1 MDDDKKEYIT
11 FPNGK
16 RINKKTWIMATLRR
30 ASYRWPARNEAVK
43 LARVD
48 RGLYKCAMC
57 EGTFL
62 QKETAIDHIEP
73 VVPFNGFPMHPLTT
87 EPDWTIIIDRLFC
100 DVTGFQILCHQCHDS
115 KTMSED
121 TLRANYNKERKDLE
135 KEEKKLA
142 KSKKIK

>member
-1 MDDDKKEYIT
+1 MDEKKEYIT
-11 FPNGK
+11 LSNGK

-30 ASYRWPARNEAVK
+30 ASYRWPSRNEALK

-57 EGTFL
+57 EGTFQ
-62 QKETAIDHIEP
+62 QKETALDHVEP
-73 VVPFNGFPMHPLTT
+73 VVPFNGFPMHPNTN
-87 EPDWTIIIDRLFC
+87 EPDWTIVIDRLFC
-100 DVTGFQILCHQCHDS
+100 SVEGFQILCHPCHDV

-121 TLRANYNKERKDLE
+121 TLRANYSKERKDKE

-142 KSKKIK
+142 KRKKKV